1 VNDREDEKRKEREAK
16 KRKKILTTL
25 PYILI
30 YVNAGGH
37 VTA

>member
-1 VNDREDEKRKEREAK
+1 MSDERTKKGEKPKRE
-16 KRKKILTTL
+16 KKILTTL

-30 YVNAGGH
+30 YINAGGH